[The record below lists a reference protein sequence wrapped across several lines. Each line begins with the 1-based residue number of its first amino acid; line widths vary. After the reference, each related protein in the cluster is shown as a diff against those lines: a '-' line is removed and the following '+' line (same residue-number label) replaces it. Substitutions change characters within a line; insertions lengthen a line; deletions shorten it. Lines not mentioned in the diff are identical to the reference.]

1 MEEMKIALSGINLS
15 HLLGEF
21 HMPPIAFSDDQ
32 LHTVMRAAGVLNVA
46 DRDDFLRTVAHA
58 LAGRELGDGIVA
70 RVCAEA

>member
-1 MEEMKIALSGINLS
+1 
-15 HLLGEF
+15 
-21 HMPPIAFSDDQ
+21 MPPIALSDDQ